1 MIKQNHKLIA
11 LFKSGQDQ
19 ALLNLWRRNH
29 PLRYSEEEIGLN
41 SWKSDVKDALDISDD
56 QILSKM
62 LDGVISWDIIS
73 SARSWSDVV
82 TLFPHG
88 NDIRDR
94 WQSSKQNK
102 GFGAFLAWF
111 DSAQPKTTDE
121 ILIGIASNDKSKKIN
136 KSTISGKMEEEHD
149 SNIRNYIS
157 GDDSFFQAI
166 LVGIGAPVTKNN
178 INYLYAWRQAEGGHA
193 TFNPFNTTMK
203 REGAT
208 NYNSVGVKNYIS
220 EQQGIEATVSTLLD
234 NRHHRYDAILSALK
248 NDSDPMITAE
258 ALVSSPW
265 GTGELAKKV
274 ISGYQAGATPKPPPI
289 ARA

>member
-19 ALLNLWRRNH
+19 ALLSLWRRNH
-29 PLRYSEEEIGLN
+29 PPRYSEEEIGLN

-56 QILSKM
+56 LVLSRI

-121 ILIGIASNDKSKKIN
+121 ILIGIVANDKPKKIN
-136 KSTISGKMEEEHD
+136 KSTISDKREEERD

-157 GDDSFFQAI
+157 GDDSFFKAI